1 LNESSEFGKYLHVS
15 QHLQGPEAFKN
26 ATVARLSPGPRW
38 ASLQRSLTLCSW
50 TKREG
55 RGVAKDWMGG
65 KREKEGKEDGTGR
78 QEKGNWHPLI
88 RYPV

>member
-1 LNESSEFGKYLHVS
+1 MLALFLLNKNYSSSSDVKGSRHS
-15 QHLQGPEAFKN
+15 
-26 ATVARLSPGPRW
+26 
-38 ASLQRSLTLCSW
+38 
-50 TKREG
+50 